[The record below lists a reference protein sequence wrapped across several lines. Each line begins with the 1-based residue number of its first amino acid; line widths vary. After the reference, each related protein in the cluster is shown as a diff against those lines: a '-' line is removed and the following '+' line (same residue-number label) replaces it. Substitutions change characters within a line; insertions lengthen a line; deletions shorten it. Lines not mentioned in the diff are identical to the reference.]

1 MAGARPLLFMSHALM
16 EVEAMSSFGHSV
28 NRFMDRIDGFLILIA
43 KLMLAFMV
51 LVTFVSV
58 IGRSF
63 FNTSVPDDLL
73 LAEMMMVALVFLPL
87 SWVQSL
93 GAHLEVTVLTDF
105 FPRWLQNALV
115 TLGLILG
122 LLIFGVMAYLSGE
135 SAYEAYVF
143 NEVAYNSML
152 NLRDWPAKAII
163 PLGLGWWCLRILVHL
178 IWPRTRPSE
187 ETEFDVALR
196 ETAAVSDLSTKPSSP
211 DSK

>member
-1 MAGARPLLFMSHALM
+1 
-16 EVEAMSSFGHSV
+16 MSSFGHSV
-28 NRFMDRIDGFLILIA
+28 NRLMDRIDGFLILIA

-51 LVTFVSV
+51 VVTFVSV

-87 SWVQSL
+87 SWVQSM

-105 FPRWLQNALV
+105 FPQWLQKALV
-115 TLGLILG
+115 TMGLCLG
-122 LLIFGVMAYLSGE
+122 LLIFGVMAYLSGVA
-135 SAYEAYVF
+135 AYEAYVF
-143 NEVAYNSML
+143 NELAYNSML
-152 NLRDWPAKAII
+152 NLPDWPAKAVI
-163 PLGLGWWCLRILVHL
+163 PLGLGWWCLRMLVHL
-178 IWPRTRPSE
+178 VWPRIRPGE

-196 ETAAVSDLSTKPSSP
+196 ETEAVSDLSAKPSSS